1 MEDYLEKLKNQIEK
15 KNIKSFWVFTEY
27 DEFKP
32 LKKTKKDIIEK
43 LKKYPKKYGSQN
55 IANVTLTVRIN
66 GLKKNDW
73 IFAIKIDIYE
83 IDENGLINQSPND
96 TWSLL
101 LKYNSDELTERPFNM
116 DDIENMI
123 SIVNEKLIL
132 TSMDGIHYSNFLKK
146 IKKLKNK
153 IK

>member
-1 MEDYLEKLKNQIEK
+1 MEDYLEKLKNLIEK
-15 KNIKSFWVFTEY
+15 KNIKSFWVFTNN

-32 LKKTKKDIIEK
+32 IKKTKKDIIEK
-43 LKKYPKKYGSQN
+43 LKKYPNKYGSQN
-55 IANVTLTVRIN
+55 IANVTITIRLN

-101 LKYNSDELTERPFNM
+101 LKYNSDELSNRPFDMN
-116 DDIENMI
+116 DIENMI
-123 SIVNEKLIL
+123 SIVNEKLII
-132 TSMDGIHYSNFLKK
+132 TSLDGIHYSDFIKK

-153 IK
+153 LN